1 MIMNKHNELSS
12 FKLMPVKTAPFFAVG
27 ILLCSQDTLFA
38 AIMLAVSAVLI
49 AIVGA
54 FAKKLFPSALALF
67 LGMACMT
74 AYGVFVCEPVIS
86 SHGTTQT
93 LVCTVNEIQDFS
105 GYSLYKCST
114 HISSIGT
121 KLTFYDSGEHNIGDI
136 ITADIMLSKGSGD
149 LPAERMK
156 MHGTLKNIRSTVR
169 PDFSLART
177 LNDWRKTL
185 EIKIS
190 KGIGG
195 NGGILSEGMLF
206 GDTSHFS
213 SELRRSAKI
222 SGVMHFTAVSG
233 MHFVIIMSV
242 LLELLGAKHAWLR
255 AGAAAAC
262 IPLAVMFFGCDA
274 SVLRAGIMMLLCSI
288 GPLFC
293 RKADSLNSLCMAVLL
308 MTAFSPQVM
317 LDIGFQM
324 SVMGVFGVSV
334 VGNRCVRLLN
344 SALRKLPAVIKSFIG
359 AIASSACAVI
369 CIAPISISA
378 FGGISLLGALSTVV
392 LSPVFAAALTV
403 AVCFAVTGLGI
414 LIAPLGVLMNVAY
427 YIIAFLGQF
436 TGAWLSMDFNYA
448 PVIAWLCATALT
460 AALLI
465 PRKLLSVGTFTAA
478 AAAILNLTLCFFTAN
493 DRKMIDFISDGS
505 SGAAVI
511 CNRSEATILI
521 CGDGARLGNKLSD
534 CLLSHGIQ
542 SIELIAAYDLSAASC
557 ESLAEICALY
567 PTDTISVSKPAATVL
582 SAALHDTEI
591 TTEKIAHI
599 NANGVTIACAKTND
613 TECTADIVLYS
624 GYKQTVPKHGGIL
637 PLYISSRQ
645 ELLPRGGVNIYD
657 TDFEIDLENYYG

>member
-1 MIMNKHNELSS
+1 MT
-12 FKLMPVKTAPFFAVG
+12 KLDYIF
-27 ILLCSQDTLFA
+27 L
-38 AIMLAVSAVLI
+38 
-49 AIVGA
+49 VGA
-54 FAKKLFPSALALF
+54 FLCALVISLAGAPVAEIIAYKIGAIDVPKDARRMHKKPIPRLGGIAIFAGFYISTIIFETRYMAKEIRGMLIGSIIIVALGMFDDVLALKPMQKFGFQVIATLIPTFCGVRITGIPNFFDPSAANFVLPLPLQYVVTVIWMLAILNAVNLLDGLDGLAAGVSAIMSICVTVIVVLLQSPAVAVVAAALAGAC
-67 LGMACMT
+67 LGFMP
-74 AYGVFVCEPVIS
+74 YNF
-86 SHGTTQT
+86 
-93 LVCTVNEIQDFS
+93 N
-105 GYSLYKCST
+105 
-114 HISSIGT
+114 
-121 KLTFYDSGEHNIGDI
+121 
-136 ITADIMLSKGSGD
+136 
-149 LPAERMK
+149 PAK
-156 MHGTLKNIRSTVR
+156 M
-169 PDFSLART
+169 F
-177 LNDWRKTL
+177 
-185 EIKIS
+185 
-190 KGIGG
+190 
-195 NGGILSEGMLF
+195 M
-206 GDTSHFS
+206 GDTGSMF
-213 SELRRSAKI
+213 I
-222 SGVMHFTAVSG
+222 GYT
-233 MHFVIIMSV
+233 
-242 LLELLGAKHAWLR
+242 
-255 AGAAAAC
+255 
-262 IPLAVMFFGCDA
+262 LAV
-274 SVLRAGIMMLLCSI
+274 
-288 GPLFC
+288 
-293 RKADSLNSLCMAVLL
+293 
-308 MTAFSPQVM
+308 
-317 LDIGFQM
+317 M

>member
-1 MIMNKHNELSS
+1 MNKHNELSS
-12 FKLMPVKTAPFFAVG
+12 FNLLPVRTAPFFAAG
-27 ILLCSQDTLFA
+27 ILLCSGDTLFS

-54 FAKKLFPSALALF
+54 FAKKLFASALALF

-74 AYGVFVCEPVIS
+74 AYGIFVCEPVIS
-86 SHGTTQT
+86 THGTTQT
-93 LVCTVNEIQDFS
+93 LVCTVNETQDFG

-114 HISSIGT
+114 HISGIST
-121 KLTFYDSGEHNIGDI
+121 ELTFYGSGEHKTGDI
-136 ITADIMLSKGSGD
+136 ITADIKLSKGSGNF
-149 LPAERMK
+149 PAERMK
-156 MHGTLKNIRSTVR
+156 MHGTLQNIRSTVR
-169 PDFSLART
+169 PDFSLTRT
-177 LNDWRKTL
+177 LNDWRNALKQ
-185 EIKIS
+185 KIS

-195 NGGILSEGMLF
+195 NGGTLSEGMLF
-206 GDTSHFS
+206 GDTSSFP
-213 SELRRSAKI
+213 SELRRAAQI

-242 LLELLGAKHAWLR
+242 LLELIGARHAWLR
-255 AGAAAAC
+255 AAAAAAC
-262 IPLAVMFFGCDA
+262 IPLAVIFFGCDA

-293 RKADSLNSLCMAVLL
+293 RKSDSLNSLCMAVLL

-334 VGNRCVRLLN
+334 VGNRCCRLLN
-344 SALRKLPAVIKSFIG
+344 SALRRLPAVIKGFVG
-359 AIASSACAVI
+359 AVASSACAVI
-369 CIAPISISA
+369 CIAPISIAA

-414 LIAPLGVLMNVAY
+414 LIAPLGVLMNAAY
-427 YIIAFLGQF
+427 YIIAFFGQF
-436 TGAWLSMDFNYA
+436 TGAWLAMDSDSA
-448 PVIAWLCATALT
+448 PVIAWVCVIALT

-465 PRKLLSVGTFTAA
+465 PKKLLSIGVFTAA
-478 AAAILNLTLCFFTAN
+478 AAAVLNITVCFYSAHS
-493 DRKMIDFISDGS
+493 RKLIDFISDGS

-511 CNRSEATILI
+511 CNKSEATILI
-521 CGDGARLGNKLSD
+521 CGNGARLGDKLSD

-542 SIELIAAYDLSAASC
+542 SIELIAAYDLSAAGC

-567 PTDTISVSKPAATVL
+567 PTETISVSKPAAPVL
-582 SAALHDTEI
+582 SAALQDTAI
-591 TTEKIAHI
+591 TTERILQL

-624 GYKQTVPKHGGIL
+624 GYKQSVPKHGGIL

>member
-1 MIMNKHNELSS
+1 
-12 FKLMPVKTAPFFAVG
+12 
-27 ILLCSQDTLFA
+27 
-38 AIMLAVSAVLI
+38 
-49 AIVGA
+49 
-54 FAKKLFPSALALF
+54 
-67 LGMACMT
+67 
-74 AYGVFVCEPVIS
+74 
-86 SHGTTQT
+86 
-93 LVCTVNEIQDFS
+93 
-105 GYSLYKCST
+105 
-114 HISSIGT
+114 
-121 KLTFYDSGEHNIGDI
+121 
-136 ITADIMLSKGSGD
+136 
-149 LPAERMK
+149 
-156 MHGTLKNIRSTVR
+156 
-169 PDFSLART
+169 
-177 LNDWRKTL
+177 
-185 EIKIS
+185 
-190 KGIGG
+190 
-195 NGGILSEGMLF
+195 
-206 GDTSHFS
+206 
-213 SELRRSAKI
+213 
-222 SGVMHFTAVSG
+222 
-233 MHFVIIMSV
+233 
-242 LLELLGAKHAWLR
+242 
-255 AGAAAAC
+255 
-262 IPLAVMFFGCDA
+262 
-274 SVLRAGIMMLLCSI
+274 
-288 GPLFC
+288 
-293 RKADSLNSLCMAVLL
+293 
-308 MTAFSPQVM
+308 
-317 LDIGFQM
+317 
-324 SVMGVFGVSV
+324 
-334 VGNRCVRLLN
+334 
-344 SALRKLPAVIKSFIG
+344 
-359 AIASSACAVI
+359 VI